1 MQLTQQAY
9 QSEDKSK
16 SSVERFLR
24 YEEVQIKD
32 FDIRDNGFERAFVTT
47 LVDNNGSLS
56 LTSMEILIAYWRAP
70 Y

>member
-1 MQLTQQAY
+1 MHLTQQPH

-16 SSVERFLR
+16 SSVERFFR

-32 FDIRDNGFERAFVTT
+32 FDIRDNGFERAFVTA
-47 LVDNNGSLS
+47 LVDDNGSLS
-56 LTSMEILIAYWRAP
+56 LTSTEILIAYWRAS

>member
-1 MQLTQQAY
+1 MHLTQQAY